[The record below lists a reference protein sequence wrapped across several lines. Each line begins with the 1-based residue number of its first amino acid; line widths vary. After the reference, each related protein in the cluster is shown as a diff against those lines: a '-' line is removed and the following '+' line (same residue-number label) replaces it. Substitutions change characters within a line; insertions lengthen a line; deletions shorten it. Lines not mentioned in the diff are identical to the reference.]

1 MPKSNIYV
9 GLEIGTSKICAV
21 VGEVRGDG
29 AIKILGVGQYP
40 SSGVRKGEIVD
51 IAAAQ
56 TCLHEALVNAE
67 ERSDIMVAGVCLAV
81 TGAHIESVSNRG
93 CIRVADENSEI
104 SPADLEEVKAI
115 ARDVAIPEQNAVVH
129 TIVQHYYVDDQEKV
143 LNPVGM
149 LGQKLEADY
158 HIIHGV
164 KNRIQNAIRCV
175 REISMEVDDIVFSPL
190 AAAQVV
196 LNREAKQQG
205 SVLIDIGG
213 GTSDYILY
221 LDGAVVASGSLGL
234 GGDHITNDLS
244 VVLKVPR
251 SKAEKLKLEE
261 GSVANGSGEVE
272 GVVDLEAGSHFAG
285 GEVEKSLV
293 NQVIAMRLREM
304 LELIYKRLASTGY
317 LKQVGKG
324 IYLTGG
330 TSLLHGIE
338 DLTEDVFGLPV
349 QKGGAASMTG
359 PAAIFESPQYAM
371 PVGLV
376 RYAQLLD
383 QQRPSKGRIKALG
396 QALTGI
402 FGGGR

>member
-1 MPKSNIYV
+1 MAKSNIYV
-9 GLEIGTSKICAV
+9 GLEIGTSKVCVV

-29 AIKILGVGQYP
+29 AIKILGMGQHP
-40 SSGVRKGEIVD
+40 SSGIRKGEIVD
-51 IAAAQ
+51 FGAAQ
-56 TCLHEALVNAE
+56 TCLHDALVNAE
-67 ERSDIMVAGVCLAV
+67 DRSDTMVDGLCLAV
-81 TGAHIESVSNRG
+81 TGSHIESMSNRG

-104 SPADLEEVKAI
+104 SEADLQEVKEI
-115 ARDVAIPEQNAVVH
+115 ARDVVIPEKNAVVH
-129 TIVQHYYVDDQEKV
+129 TIVQHYYVDGQEKV

-175 REISMEVDDIVFSPL
+175 REIPMEVDDIVFSAL
-190 AAAQVV
+190 AASQVV

-205 SVLIDIGG
+205 AVLIDIGG
-213 GTSDYILY
+213 GTADYILY
-221 LDGAVVASGSLGL
+221 LEGAVVASGCLGL

-244 VVLKVPR
+244 VVLKVPMA
-251 SKAEKLKLEE
+251 KAEKLKIEE
-261 GSVANGSGEVE
+261 GSVAFDATEVE
-272 GVVDLEAGSHFAG
+272 GVIDLEAGSHFAG

-293 NQVIAMRLREM
+293 NQVITMRVREI

-317 LKQVGKG
+317 LSRVGKG

-330 TSLLHGIE
+330 SSLLNGIE
-338 DLTEDVFGLPV
+338 ELAAEVFGLPV
-349 QKGGAASMTG
+349 QKGGVASMTG
-359 PAAIFESPQYAM
+359 PAAIFEKPQYST

-383 QQRPSKGRIKALG
+383 EQRPRRGKIKAIG
-396 QALTGI
+396 QKVAGI

>member
-1 MPKSNIYV
+1 MAKSNIYV
-9 GLEIGTSKICAV
+9 GLEIGTSKICVV

-29 AIKILGVGQYP
+29 AIKILGVGQHP

-51 IAAAQ
+51 FGAAQ
-56 TCLHEALVNAE
+56 TCLHDALVNAE
-67 ERSDIMVAGVCLAV
+67 DRSDIMVDGVCLAV
-81 TGAHIESVSNRG
+81 TGSHIESVSNRG

-104 SPADLEEVKAI
+104 STADLEEVKEI
-115 ARDVAIPEQNAVVH
+115 ARDVAIPEKNAVVH
-129 TIVQHYYVDDQEKV
+129 TIVQHYYVDGQEKV

-175 REISMEVDDIVFSPL
+175 REIPMEVEDIVFSPL

-205 SVLIDIGG
+205 AVLIDIGG

-244 VVLKVPR
+244 VVLKVPMA
-251 SKAEKLKLEE
+251 KAEKLKLEE
-261 GSVANGSGEVE
+261 GSVATDANQVE
-272 GVVDLEAGSHFAG
+272 GVVDLEAGSHYAG

-293 NQVIAMRLREM
+293 NQVISMRLREI
-304 LELIYKRLASTGY
+304 LELIYKRLGSTGY
-317 LKQVGKG
+317 LQRVGKG

-330 TSLLHGIE
+330 TSLMDGIE
-338 DLTEDVFGLPV
+338 ELAEDVFGIPV
-349 QKGGAASMTG
+349 QRGSAATMTG
-359 PAAIFESPQYAM
+359 PAAIFENPQYAT

-383 QQRPSKGRIKALG
+383 EQRPNKGKIKAIG
-396 QALTGI
+396 QAMAGI

>member
-1 MPKSNIYV
+1 M
-9 GLEIGTSKICAV
+9 
-21 VGEVRGDG
+21 
-29 AIKILGVGQYP
+29 
-40 SSGVRKGEIVD
+40 
-51 IAAAQ
+51 
-56 TCLHEALVNAE
+56 
-67 ERSDIMVAGVCLAV
+67 
-81 TGAHIESVSNRG
+81 
-93 CIRVADENSEI
+93 ADENSEI
-104 SPADLEEVKAI
+104 SSADLEEVKEI
-115 ARDVAIPEQNAVVH
+115 ARDVSIPEQNAVVH

-164 KNRIQNAIRCV
+164 KNRIQNSIRCV
-175 REISMEVDDIVFSPL
+175 REIPMEVEDIVFSPL

-244 VVLKVPR
+244 VVLKVPMA
-251 SKAEKLKLEE
+251 KAEKLKLEE
-261 GSVANGSGEVE
+261 GSVAHDANEVE
-272 GVVDLEAGSHFAG
+272 GVVDLEAGSHYAG

-293 NQVIAMRLREM
+293 NQVISMRLKEI
-304 LELIYKRLASTGY
+304 LELIYKRLASTSY
-317 LKQVGKG
+317 LNRVGKG

-330 TSLLHGIE
+330 TSLMHGIE
-338 DLTEDVFGLPV
+338 ELAEDVFGLPV
-349 QKGGAASMTG
+349 QRGSAATMTG
-359 PAAIFESPQYAM
+359 PAAIFENPQYAT

-383 QQRPSKGRIKALG
+383 EQRPHKGKIKAIG
-396 QALTGI
+396 AKMAGI
-402 FGGGR
+402 FGGNR